1 MNELRL
7 QDSQVSLIV
16 GELVGR
22 ETERCAILF
31 ASCIELSDDRKRLIV
46 TRIEF
51 PNEDSYSDR
60 TPVSADLKPDYIAHI
75 GKIASRQ
82 NLSLVF
88 VHSHPGSAPPDFS
101 QIDDQCEARLKAFLS
116 LRAPGTTHGSAV
128 VSAGGW
134 RGRDLG
140 EATPMSIVSV
150 GPRLQ
155 IVFDPGAGP
164 NSASLKFDRQVRA
177 LGAAGQRHL
186 ESLTVAIVGLGG
198 TGSIVAEQLAYLGV
212 QNFILV
218 DPDRIEQSNLN
229 RVVGA
234 QANDLGRFK
243 TDVAGDMIARI
254 TSDVTS
260 SRIVGDVTRTRVA
273 RELRGADF
281 IFSCT
286 DSHGSRAVIQQVA
299 YQYLIPCVDVG
310 SIITADGRYITG
322 IHGRV
327 QALAPGLPC
336 FTCCGL
342 LDAEEVRRDMMNEE
356 ERGKDPYIQGAHEAA
371 PAVISINGTVA
382 SMAITMFLAISVGVP
397 SEGRYVLYDAR
408 LPSLRAVSFAC
419 NPDCYICSSKGAL
432 ARGDLQPLFTRD
444 D

>member
-1 MNELRL
+1 MIELRL

-31 ASCIELSDDRKRLIV
+31 ASCVELSDDRRRLIV
-46 TRIEF
+46 IRIEF
-51 PNEDSYSDR
+51 PNDDSYSSR
-60 TPVSADLKPDYIAHI
+60 TALSADLKPDYIARVS
-75 GKIASRQ
+75 KIASRQ
-82 NLSLVF
+82 NLSLIF

-101 QIDDQCEARLKAFLS
+101 QTDDQCEVRLKAFLS
-116 LRAPGTTHGSAV
+116 VRAPGTTHGSVV

-150 GPRLQ
+150 GSRLQ
-155 IVFDPGAGP
+155 LVFAPGADP
-164 NSASLKFDRQVRA
+164 ETSVKFDRQVRA
-177 LGAAGQRHL
+177 LGVAGQRHL

-198 TGSIVAEQLAYLGV
+198 TGSIVAEQLGHLGV

-218 DPDRIEQSNLN
+218 DPDRIEQTNLN

-234 QANDLGRFK
+234 RQIDINRFK
-243 TDVAGDMIARI
+243 TDVAGDMLARI
-254 TSDVTS
+254 DANAVSNRV
-260 SRIVGDVTRTRVA
+260 VGNVTRTKVA
-273 RELRGADF
+273 RELRSADF

-310 SIITADGRYITG
+310 SVITARDRYITG

-342 LDAEEVRRDMMNEE
+342 LDAEEVRRDMMNDE
-356 ERGKDPYIQGAHEAA
+356 ERARDPYISGAYEPA
-371 PAVISINGTVA
+371 PAVISLNGTVV
-382 SMAITMFLAISVGVP
+382 SMAVTMFLAISIGVP
-397 SEGRYVLYDAR
+397 SEGRYLLYDAR
-408 LPSLRAVSFAC
+408 LPSLRVVSFAC

-432 ARGDLQPLFTRD
+432 ARGDSQPLFTRD

>member
-1 MNELRL
+1 MIELRL
-7 QDSQVSLIV
+7 QDSQVSYVV

-31 ASCIELSDDRKRLIV
+31 ASSVELAGDRKRLIV
-46 TRIEF
+46 TRIDF
-51 PNEDSYSDR
+51 PGEESYSNR
-60 TPVSADLKPDYIAHI
+60 TPLSADLKPDYIAHI
-75 GKIASRQ
+75 GKLAARE

-88 VHSHPGSAPPDFS
+88 VHSHPGVAPPDFS
-101 QIDDQCEARLKAFLS
+101 LTDDQCEARLKAFLVV
-116 LRAPGTTHGSAV
+116 RAPGTTHGSIV

-134 RGRDLG
+134 RGRSLG
-140 EATPMSIVSV
+140 ETTPMSITSV
-150 GPRLQ
+150 GRRLQ
-155 IVFDPGAGP
+155 VVYDPAADP
-164 NSASLKFDRQVRA
+164 SSTSLKFDRQVRA
-177 LGAAGQRHL
+177 LGATGQRTL
-186 ESLTVAIVGLGG
+186 EALTAAVVGLGG

-212 QNFILV
+212 RRFVLI
-218 DPDRIEQSNLN
+218 DPDRIEQTNLN

-234 QANDLGRFK
+234 QEIDVGRFK
-243 TDVAGDMIARI
+243 TDVAAEMIAKI
-254 TSDVTS
+254 AAGSVST
-260 SRIVGDVTRTRVA
+260 RIVGDVTRTRVA
-273 RELRGADF
+273 RELRGVDF

-286 DSHGSRAVIQQVA
+286 DSHGSRAAIQQVA

-310 SIITADGRYITG
+310 SIITAQGSSITG

-327 QALAPGLPC
+327 QSLAPGLPC

-342 LDAEEVRRDMMNEE
+342 LDAEEVRRDMMNEI
-356 ERGKDPYIQGAHEAA
+356 ERDRDPYIQGAYEPA

-382 SMAITMFLAISVGVP
+382 SLAVTMFLAISIGVP

-408 LPSLRAVSFAC
+408 LPSLRTASFPC